1 MTEVGPFVYREFD
14 DWSEP
19 LQWDVPTSVP
29 GELSLQKNA
38 IKMKFNT
45 HAVFDQEL
53 TTDQDLDKPIW

>member
-29 GELSLQKNA
+29 GQPSAQKNA

-53 TTDQDLDKPIW
+53 TTD